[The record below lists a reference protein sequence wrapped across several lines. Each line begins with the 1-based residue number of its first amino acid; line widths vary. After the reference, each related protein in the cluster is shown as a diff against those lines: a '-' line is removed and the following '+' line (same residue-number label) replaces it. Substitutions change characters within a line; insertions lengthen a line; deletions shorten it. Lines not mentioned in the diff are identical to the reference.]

1 MATAAAKP
9 EVFTRK
15 SSGLVR
21 VMSPYSAFVYNILT
35 MGLIFPWTYLWAPG
49 ALPGG
54 RLVWGILLAMIFEI
68 PIALSYVWLSTALPR
83 SGGDYVFQ
91 SRVFGGGIGFSVVM
105 SGFVIWILQWVALSG
120 WLLSYLGFASLF
132 LGLGGT
138 MGNPTLTSIGVWFTT
153 PWAII
158 IVSVLNALLAML
170 LLVSGFKNYVKFQ
183 YVMWYATL
191 LSFGLMLYLFFT
203 ATPEA
208 FAQKLDA
215 FVVASGGA
223 PNFYETALAAAKA
236 ANIDLNPPF
245 SLLATVLVAPIA
257 WTSLQWAT
265 YSAQQNGEIKGARS
279 FQNQLV
285 IILGS
290 LIATGLLLAILAA
303 AFEHAIGTDFLYVA
317 GAGYWAGL
325 EQGKFNG
332 VFLWP
337 NIVANALAGNPI
349 IVVIIALGYILNAFQ
364 IVNNCYIGMTRVM
377 VAMSLDRLLPEWV
390 SRVSDRLHTPV
401 NAHLAYF
408 LASIPVILVYNLW
421 GQWTA
426 LTLGVTFACG
436 YVFVVTALAGA
447 LMPYRAKALY
457 DASPGAAYKLGNI
470 PLVTIFGFI
479 GAIVGGV
486 MVLMFMFYSA
496 LGLTSILAYQ
506 VVFGVLAVSIIWYF
520 LAKMIQRSR
529 GINVDFAFKEIPRSR
544 RFGRSLEFGG
554 PLWAS
559 TISRG
564 SDAARNC
571 RCTLPPIPYDHDAW
585 IARSLRITGR
595 RWWIARRLK
604 SRPVVFLMS
613 WAKPA
618 SLYAWWDRWPSCGA
632 VRTMP
637 PSPASTGSIAT

>member
-138 MGNPTLTSIGVWFTT
+138 MGNPTLTNIGVWFTT

-191 LSFGLMLYLFFT
+191 LSFGLMLYLFFS
-203 ATPEA
+203 ATPEV

-236 ANIDLNPPF
+236 AKIDLNPPF
-245 SLLATVLVAPIA
+245 SLLATILVAPIA

-285 IILGS
+285 IIIGS

-349 IVVIIALGYILNAFQ
+349 IVVLIALGYILNAFQ

-436 YVFVVTALAGA
+436 YVFVITALAGA

-457 DASPGAAYKLGNI
+457 DASPGAAYKVGNI
-470 PLVTIFGFI
+470 PLVTIFGLI
-479 GAIVGGV
+479 GALVGGV

-496 LGLTSILAYQ
+496 LGLTSVLAYQ
-506 VVFGVLAVSIIWYF
+506 VVFGILAVSIIWYF
-520 LAKMIQRSR
+520 VIKMVQRSR
-529 GINVDFAFKEIPRSR
+529 GINVDFAFKEIPP
-544 RFGRSLEFGG
+544 E
-554 PLWAS
+554 
-559 TISRG
+559 
-564 SDAARNC
+564 
-571 RCTLPPIPYDHDAW
+571 
-585 IARSLRITGR
+585 
-595 RWWIARRLK
+595 
-604 SRPVVFLMS
+604 
-613 WAKPA
+613 
-618 SLYAWWDRWPSCGA
+618 
-632 VRTMP
+632 
-637 PSPASTGSIAT
+637 

>member
-1 MATAAAKP
+1 MAVAAAKP

-21 VMSPYSAFVYNILT
+21 VMSPYSAFIYNILT

-68 PIALSYVWLSTALPR
+68 PIALAYVWLSTALPR

-91 SRVFGGGIGFSVVM
+91 SRVFGGGIGFSIVM

-153 PWAII
+153 PWGII
-158 IVSVLNALLAML
+158 IVSILNAFLAML

-191 LSFGLMLYLFFT
+191 LSFGLMLYLFFS
-203 ATPEA
+203 ATPET
-208 FAQKLDA
+208 FAQKLND

-223 PNFYETALAAAKA
+223 PNFYQMGINAAKA

-245 SLLATVLVAPIA
+245 SLLATLLVAPIA

-279 FQNQLV
+279 FQNQL
-285 IILGS
+285 IIIIGS
-290 LIATGLLLAILAA
+290 LIVTGLLLAALAA
-303 AFEHAIGTDFLYVA
+303 ALEHAIGTEFLYVA
-317 GAGYWAGL
+317 GAGYWAAL
-325 EQGKFNG
+325 DAGKFNG

-337 NIVANALAGNPI
+337 NILAMALAGSPI
-349 IVVIIALGYILNAFQ
+349 IVLLISLGYILNAFQ

-401 NAHLAYF
+401 NAHIAYF
-408 LASIPVILVYNLW
+408 VASIPVILLYNLW

-436 YVFVVTALAGA
+436 YVFVITALAGA

-457 DASPGAAYKLGNI
+457 DASPGAVYKLGNI
-470 PLVTIFGFI
+470 PLVTIFGLI
-479 GAIVGGV
+479 GAVVGAV

-496 LGLTSILAYQ
+496 LGLTSVLAYQ
-506 VVFGVLAVSIIWYF
+506 VVFGVLVVSIIWYF
-520 LAKMIQRSR
+520 LAKFIQRSR
-529 GINVDFAFKEIPRSR
+529 GINVEYAFKEIPP
-544 RFGRSLEFGG
+544 E
-554 PLWAS
+554 
-559 TISRG
+559 
-564 SDAARNC
+564 
-571 RCTLPPIPYDHDAW
+571 
-585 IARSLRITGR
+585 
-595 RWWIARRLK
+595 
-604 SRPVVFLMS
+604 
-613 WAKPA
+613 
-618 SLYAWWDRWPSCGA
+618 
-632 VRTMP
+632 
-637 PSPASTGSIAT
+637 